1 MYSTCE
7 KPEDIRHT
15 HFLPALSL
23 VGHTHGTLPG
33 DTRAAALKP
42 DQSDCLS
49 STFLRRRFDEL
60 LIYLV
65 FKSLQY

>member
-15 HFLPALSL
+15 HFLPALRI
-23 VGHTHGTLPG
+23 VGHTRDTLPG

-42 DQSDCLS
+42 DPVRLS
-49 STFLRRRFDEL
+49 FFLFSEKA
-60 LIYLV
+60 
-65 FKSLQY
+65 F

>member
-33 DTRAAALKP
+33 DEQQP
-42 DQSDCLS
+42 
-49 STFLRRRFDEL
+49 
-60 LIYLV
+60 
-65 FKSLQY
+65 